1 MSREPSY
8 QTEKLFPH
16 GPLKVMLYHF
26 FGKPFWLLGK
36 KISLFQFITFRAAMA
51 GLTAFLVCWWFGP
64 RVIAWLKAKRIGER
78 VEKTD
83 SERLAAMHQGKAGT
97 PTMGGVLI
105 LMGWFASLALW
116 GRWDN
121 VYVVLGVATTL
132 ALGLVG
138 AFDDLIKL
146 EAIKRKGL
154 TIREKFM
161 LVAVVSG
168 LTGFLLYKAA
178 AYAGRESVDLALYFP
193 FFKKGILQV
202 GWFYFPW
209 VVLLLM
215 SCTHAV
221 NLTDGLDGLA
231 AGCVSFALLAL
242 AAVSYAAGHL
252 RFAKYLLVP
261 YVPGAGELAVF
272 CLALAGAALG
282 FLWYNCHPADIFM
295 GDTGA
300 LALGGA
306 LGFVAVVV
314 HQEFLLLMAGG
325 IFVAEAVSVLLQV
338 ASFRLTGRRIFKI
351 APLHHH
357 FQFLNWPEPRVIVRF
372 WIVAA
377 LLALA
382 SVATLK
388 LR

>member
-1 MSREPSY
+1 MIYVLLSEPFS
-8 QTEKLFPH
+8 
-16 GPLKVMLYHF
+16 V
-26 FGKPFWLLGK
+26 FGKRVA
-36 KISLFQFITFRAAMA
+36 LFQYITFRAAMA

-64 RVIAWLKAKRIGER
+64 PVIRWLRARKIGER

-83 SERLAAMHQGKAGT
+83 SARLAELHQGKSGT

-105 LMGWFASLALW
+105 LMGWFAALALW

-121 VYVVLGVATTL
+121 AYVVLGVATTL

-138 AFDDLIKL
+138 AFDDLVKL
-146 EAIKRKGL
+146 TAAARKGL
-154 TIREKFM
+154 AIREKFV
-161 LVAVVSG
+161 LVAGVSA
-168 LTGFLLYKAA
+168 LAAFLLYKAA
-178 AYAGRESVDLALYFP
+178 VYAGRQGVDLALYFP
-193 FFKKGILQV
+193 FFKDGVLAV
-202 GWFYFPW
+202 GWFYLPW
-209 VVLLLM
+209 VIFILM

-231 AGCVSFALLAL
+231 AGCVTFVAL
-242 AAVSYAAGHL
+242 AFAAMSYCAGHA
-252 RFAKYLLVP
+252 RFAKYLLIP
-261 YVPGAGELAVF
+261 HVPGAGELTVF
-272 CLALAGAALG
+272 CFALGGAVLG
-282 FLWYNCHPADIFM
+282 FLWYNCHPADVFM

-306 LGFVAVVV
+306 LGFVAVVI
-314 HQEFLLLMAGG
+314 HQEFMLLVAGG
-325 IFVAEAVSVLLQV
+325 IFVAEAASVLLQI
-338 ASFRLTGRRIFKI
+338 ASFRLTGRRLFRI

-357 FQFLNWPEPRVIVRF
+357 FQFLQWPEPRVIVRF

-377 LLALA
+377 VLALL